1 METDVG
7 LSSLGIAE
15 YVHIPGH
22 KPVFG
27 QPVQAS
33 SDSSGTWS
41 HSFCFFRFC
50 ILQLNQNLHDVLLGL
65 DKQYSGNA
73 FPVKAQPRS
82 VTVGV
87 ASFSQHGRRDGDVS
101 KRVFKPPCCQL
112 GSDVTTCI

>member
-15 YVHIPGH
+15 YVHMSGH

-27 QPVQAS
+27 QPVQAGP
-33 SDSSGTWS
+33 DSLLALRLFS
-41 HSFCFFRFC
+41 HSFSFFCFC

-87 ASFSQHGRRDGDVS
+87 VSFPHQGRRDRDVS
-101 KRVFKPPCCQL
+101 
-112 GSDVTTCI
+112 TTGIETSILSVGE

>member
-15 YVHIPGH
+15 YVHISGH
-22 KPVFG
+22 KPMFG

-33 SDSSGTWS
+33 PDSSDTWS
-41 HSFCFFRFC
+41 HSSCFFRFC

-87 ASFSQHGRRDGDVS
+87 ASLSLSRGGGTGTSPRGY
-101 KRVFKPPCCQL
+101 
-112 GSDVTTCI
+112 